1 MSMRRREFI
10 AGSAALTFIGAAQ
23 AQVQDLNDAINKA
36 GRQRMLSQRCA
47 KAYLALGLDLA
58 DSGARQV
65 LDASLALFDRQLVE
79 LKAFAPS
86 PAIKATYQELE
97 TVWTEYKAALVGT
110 KPARERVASLI
121 DLDARVL
128 ALAHKGTGQ
137 YEAASGKP
145 QGKLVNIA
153 GRQRMLSQR
162 CAKFYLAL
170 SWDAAV
176 HDAKPELDKARGEF
190 VAAHR
195 VLFEAPEA
203 TAAIRAEL
211 DLAQNQWV
219 FFENALQLGNTAGQG
234 PRRASEV
241 FRASE
246 NVLQVM
252 DRVTGMYA
260 RLNVAA

>member
-1 MSMRRREFI
+1 MTMQRRELL
-10 AGSAALTFIGAAQ
+10 ALGAALAVAGGAR
-23 AQVQDLNDAINKA
+23 AQVLDINDAINK
-36 GRQRMLSQRCA
+36 
-47 KAYLALGLDLA
+47 
-58 DSGARQV
+58 
-65 LDASLALFDRQLVE
+65 
-79 LKAFAPS
+79 
-86 PAIKATYQELE
+86 
-97 TVWTEYKAALVGT
+97 
-110 KPARERVASLI
+110 
-121 DLDARVL
+121 
-128 ALAHKGTGQ
+128 
-137 YEAASGKP
+137 
-145 QGKLVNIA
+145 A

-176 HDAKPELDKARGEF
+176 HDAKAELDKARGEF
-190 VAAHR
+190 IAAHR

-234 PRRASEV
+234 ARRASEV

>member
-1 MSMRRREFI
+1 MRRREFI
-10 AGSAALTFIGAAQ
+10 AGSAALTLIGAAQ

-36 GRQRMLSQRCA
+36 GRQRMLSQRMG
-47 KAYLALGLDLA
+47 KAYMALGMELPDT
-58 DSGARQV
+58 GARRV
-65 LDASLALFDRQLVE
+65 LDASIALFDRQLVE

-86 PAIKATYQELE
+86 PGIKATYQDLE
-97 TVWTEYKAALVGT
+97 AVWSDYKVALVGT
-110 KPARERVASLI
+110 PPARERVAPLI
-121 DLDARVL
+121 ELDSRVL
-128 ALAHKGTGQ
+128 ALANKGTGQ
-137 YEAASGKP
+137 YESASGKS

-170 SWDAAV
+170 SWDAGV
-176 HDAKPELDKARGEF
+176 HDAKAELDKARGEF

-203 TAAIRAEL
+203 TPAIRAEL
-211 DLAQNQWV
+211 ELAQNQWV
-219 FFENALQLGNTAGQG
+219 FFENALQQGNTAGQG
-234 PRRASEV
+234 ARRAAEV

-260 RLNVAA
+260 RLTLSA

>member
-1 MSMRRREFI
+1 MRRRELL
-10 AGSAALTFIGAAQ
+10 AGSAAFALIGAAQ
-23 AQVQDLNDAINKA
+23 AQVLDINDAINKA
-36 GRQRMLSQRCA
+36 GRQRMLSQRMG
-47 KAYLALGLDLA
+47 KAYVALGMDLA
-58 DSGARQV
+58 DTGARQV
-65 LDASLALFDRQLVE
+65 LDASLALFDRQLIE
-79 LKAFAPS
+79 LKAFAPT
-86 PAIKATYQELE
+86 PAIKSTYQDLE
-97 TVWTEYKAALVGT
+97 AVWSEYKTALVGA
-110 KPARERVASLI
+110 KPARERVAQLI
-121 DLDARVL
+121 DLDSRVL

-137 YEAASGKP
+137 YEAASGKS

-190 VAAHR
+190 AAAHR

-211 DLAQNQWV
+211 ELAQNQWV
-219 FFENALQLGNTAGQG
+219 FFDNALQQGNTAGQG
-234 PRRASEV
+234 ARRASEV